1 MIVPRIL
8 RHCMRMVRHGCV
20 ERNFIG
26 GGCSRARRGP
36 GGYIDARYRAMTAV
50 RRGLACMCPRA
61 MAASVARANPHS
73 LQAGCG
79 LRGERRRAAAPPL
92 VNAHRGGTSGAADSR
107 HSEST
112 NARARSVAAWP
123 TGSEAAARRPPK
135 AAGQQPSSAKPCV
148 GGVGRRCRMVEMRG
162 EERRGEERRGAI
174 GGPAPPWP
182 WRVRPAP
189 WCGVGAIRTNRTNE
203 L

>member
-1 MIVPRIL
+1 
-8 RHCMRMVRHGCV
+8 VRGTQV
-20 ERNFIG
+20 YRRRLLASTPERSG
-26 GGCSRARRGP
+26 GP

-61 MAASVARANPHS
+61 MAASAARANPHS
-73 LQAGCG
+73 LQAGCV
-79 LRGERRRAAAPPL
+79 LCGERHDRRL
-92 VNAHRGGTSGAADSR
+92 NAHRGGTSGAADSR

-135 AAGQQPSSAKPCV
+135 AAGQQPSSAKPFV
-148 GGVGRRCRMVEMRG
+148 GGVGRRCGVVEMRG
-162 EERRGEERRGAI
+162 EERRGEERRGAT
-174 GGPAPPWP
+174 GGPAPPLS

-203 L
+203 PAN

>member
-1 MIVPRIL
+1 
-8 RHCMRMVRHGCV
+8 MVRGTHV
-20 ERNFIG
+20 YRRRLLASTPERSG
-26 GGCSRARRGP
+26 GP

-61 MAASVARANPHS
+61 MAASAARANPHS

-79 LRGERRRAAAPPL
+79 LRGRRRQ
-92 VNAHRGGTSGAADSR
+92 
-107 HSEST
+107 
-112 NARARSVAAWP
+112 
-123 TGSEAAARRPPK
+123 AAARERTPRRNIRRGGLAAQRVDQRTSAFGGCLAHRERGGGSK
-135 AAGQQPSSAKPCV
+135 AAEGRRPTTLLGKPCV
-148 GGVGRRCRMVEMRG
+148 GGVGVGRRCGVVEMRR

-174 GGPAPPWP
+174 GGPAPPWS

-203 L
+203 PAN